1 MTECGGK
8 GETYSLLPISSW
20 QGPRMTDDAPIL
32 PPFATPVDAPVRRA
46 GRMLATVAVSGVL
59 HLLVLGWLLLPP
71 APPREPGQPP
81 AVNVDLVRPPSAASS
96 LDLSLSSEAQ
106 RPSSAETPSL
116 QDLPSS
122 KAPASDGA
130 LSSEQA
136 PPLGASAPE
145 GPVSV
150 ASAERESSGAS
161 AKELVSFSQGVSA
174 TEPSSAEPASAEPP
188 SGKSQP
194 PQASSDTAAS
204 EPPASPPPAPRSRP
218 LIIPVGPSEA
228 GSAETAS
235 APDAS
240 NETSVLATIG
250 PDAGGAADEASG
262 EAVPAPPAPDMLHAA
277 ERFYSA
283 DMLDAP
289 ALAKVRDVL
298 KTLPPEKRVA
308 QTCNIEAIGQ
318 IGNAGKGF
326 SPDAIVANA
335 FAKAEVTASSYTVS
349 NGAFRSGKTW
359 HAVAY
364 TCTLSDDLSAVASF
378 AFHIGGEVTA
388 AMQARAGGG

>member
-20 QGPRMTDDAPIL
+20 QGPRMTDDVPIL
-32 PPFATPVDAPVRRA
+32 PPIATPLDLPVRRD
-46 GRMLATVAVSGVL
+46 GRILATVAVSGVL

-71 APPREPGQPP
+71 ASPREPEPPP
-81 AVNVDLVRPPSAASS
+81 AVNVDLVPPPSAPSS
-96 LDLSLSSEAQ
+96 LDLSLSSEVPQ
-106 RPSSAETPSL
+106 PSSAETPSSE
-116 QDLPSS
+116 DLPSS
-122 KAPASDGA
+122 DAPASDGA
-130 LSSEQA
+130 PSAEQA
-136 PPLGASAPE
+136 PPSGAPASEEPA
-145 GPVSV
+145 
-150 ASAERESSGAS
+150 ASAEAASSGAS
-161 AKELVSFSQGVSA
+161 AEEPVSA
-174 TEPSSAEPASAEPP
+174 AEGSSAAEPSSAEPASTEPP
-188 SGKSQP
+188 SGESP
-194 PQASSDTAAS
+194 PPPSVAAAS
-204 EPPASPPPAPRSRP
+204 EPPAAPPPAPRSRP

-228 GSAETAS
+228 SSAETAS

-240 NETSVLATIG
+240 NETSVLATTG
-250 PDAGGAADEASG
+250 PDPGGAVDEASG
-262 EAVPAPPAPDMLHAA
+262 EAVPAPPAADLLHAA
-277 ERFYSA
+277 KRFYSA

-289 ALAKVRDVL
+289 ALAKVRAAL

-326 SPDAIVANA
+326 SPDAVVANA

-364 TCTLSDDLSAVASF
+364 TCTLSDDLSAVTSF
-378 AFHIGGEVTA
+378 AFHIGGDVTA
-388 AMQARAGGG
+388 AMLARAGGG